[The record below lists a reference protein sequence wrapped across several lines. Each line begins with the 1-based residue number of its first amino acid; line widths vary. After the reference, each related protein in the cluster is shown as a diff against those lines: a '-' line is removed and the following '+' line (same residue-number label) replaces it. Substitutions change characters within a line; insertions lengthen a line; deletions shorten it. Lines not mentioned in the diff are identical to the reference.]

1 MERIIRVSYIK
12 PATNENEIGLEKNRD
27 YYTNNDTLHEAI
39 TAVRIA
45 IQSTLSKLN
54 VTEILSI
61 VEINTSGITI
71 S

>member
-1 MERIIRVSYIK
+1 MERIIRVSYVK
-12 PATNENEIGLEKNRD
+12 PATNENEIGLEKYRD

-61 VEINTSGITI
+61 VEINTSGINI

>member
-1 MERIIRVSYIK
+1 MERIIRVSYVK
-12 PATNENEIGLEKNRD
+12 PATNENEIGLEKYRD
-27 YYTNNDTLHEAI
+27 YYTNTDTLHEAI
-39 TAVRIA
+39 TAVRIES
-45 IQSTLSKLN
+45 QKTFFKLN